1 MVGLMKRRAFV
12 LAGGAVLMLPRAA
25 LAQKKTPVVGLLWND
40 SVKPSPLVAMFVE
53 AMREKGWVAGR
64 DFRIDDRVTLEGY
77 GGYAENAAALVNAKV
92 DVIMTT
98 GSTAAVAAAKATKN
112 IPIVA
117 IMGTDPVA
125 RGLAASLSRPGGN
138 LTGLATLSSDASGKR
153 IELIKELVPG
163 VTRLGV
169 VLAPNVGN
177 PMFMHESETAAR
189 ALKLE
194 IRFAEAS
201 GPEDI
206 DARIAELVR
215 LEVGAIYVAP
225 STFLAAHA
233 PRVVAAI
240 AKYRIPAMYGN
251 NQYVDAAGMVVH
263 ASSAR
268 QNLARA
274 VTYVDRIL
282 KGARPGD
289 LPIEQVPDYA
299 LVINMKTAKSLGI
312 SIPQSMRMRADRVIE

>member
-1 MVGLMKRRAFV
+1 MDSHRRKV
-12 LAGGAVLMLPRAA
+12 LAAIAA
-25 LAQKKTPVVGLLWND
+25 AGIVVPLRGFPQQKKTPVIGLLWND
-40 SVKPSPLVAMFVE
+40 SVKPSPLVATFVE
-53 AMREKGWVAGR
+53 AMREKGWVASR

-77 GGYAENAAALVNAKV
+77 GGYAESAAALVNGKV
-92 DVIMTT
+92 DIIMTS

-117 IMGTDPVA
+117 IMGSDPVA

-138 LTGLATLSSDASGKR
+138 LTGLATLGSDVIGKR

-163 VTRLGV
+163 LTRVGV

-177 PMFMHESETAAR
+177 PVFMRESETAAR
-189 ALKLE
+189 ALNLE
-194 IRFAEAS
+194 IRFAEAG

-215 LEVGAIYVAP
+215 SKVGAIFVSP
-225 STFLAAHA
+225 STFFAAHA
-233 PRVVAAI
+233 PRVVAAM
-240 AKYRIPAMYGN
+240 AKYRIPAVYAN
-251 NQYVDAAGMVVH
+251 ASYVDAAGMVVH
-263 ASSAR
+263 SSSVR
-268 QNLARA
+268 KDFARA

-289 LPIEQVPDYA
+289 LPIEQVPDFA